1 MFFTGP
7 PEAFVSILMTSLA
20 QCVLGIVLFFVFRHF
35 SLIYV
40 RRFLRSWSHSWIAFA
55 VYQLCTGLILL
66 KTPLFEQDFLS
77 VSLSFFA
84 QLGCFSQIFL
94 ILMGTYQL
102 VYERPVKRKTHNFI
116 IAICTVTSLITV
128 LAFSGDPNAWV
139 PRYVLRMGTRAFIP
153 ACGFLIAGLIVLR
166 HHKFSTGFGQKLL
179 AVAFLLYGLTQFFY
193 FSLVVTWM
201 MGPGI
206 TPPEYFGLINLLI
219 ITVIGLGKVM
229 WLLENE
235 REKLN
240 KANKELDSFLYS
252 TSHDLRAPIA
262 SILGLTYLGKIEL
275 QEERGRTF
283 MTMIEERIRKLDM
296 VIADILSLARSKKFD
311 VKVEDIDFNHLLE
324 DTIVDVKFSKGA
336 SSISLIYEKDP
347 QNIFHSDYHQMK
359 IILSNIISNA
369 VKYHNLNQPSPY
381 IKVTFKRTNDRVEI
395 SIEDNG
401 QGIPEESVPRIF
413 EMFYRASLNTE
424 GTGLGLYIVQEALS
438 KIKGSISVKSEFEKG
453 STFTIF
459 LDSV

>member
-7 PEAFVSILMTSLA
+7 PEAFVSVLITSLA
-20 QCVLGIVLFFVFRHF
+20 QCALGIVLFFIFRYF
-35 SLIYV
+35 SRIYI

-55 VYQLCTGLILL
+55 GYQLCTGLILL
-66 KTPLFEQDFLS
+66 KTPLFEQDFLLL
-77 VSLSFFA
+77 SLSFFA

-102 VYERPVKRKTHNFI
+102 VYERPVKRTTHNYI
-116 IAICTVTSLITV
+116 IAGCTVLSLVTV
-128 LAFSGDPNAWV
+128 LAFSQDPSAGV
-139 PRYVLRMGTRAFIP
+139 ERYELRIGTRTFIP
-153 ACGFLIAGLIVLR
+153 ACGFLLAGLIVLR
-166 HHKFSTGFGQKLL
+166 HHKFSSGFGQKLL
-179 AVAFLLYGLTQFFY
+179 AIAFLLYSMAQFFY
-193 FSLVVTWM
+193 FFIVITYT
-201 MGPGI
+201 MGPGMVI
-206 TPPEYFGLINLLI
+206 PKYFGLVDLLI
-219 ITVIGLGKVM
+219 ITVMGLGKVI

-275 QEERGRTF
+275 KEERGRTF

-311 VKVEDIDFNHLLE
+311 VKIEDIDFNQLLD

-336 SSISLIYEKDP
+336 SSISLVYETDP
-347 QNIFHSDYHQMK
+347 RNIFHSDYHQMK

-369 VKYHNLNQPSPY
+369 VKYHNLDQPSPY
-381 IKVTFKRTNDRVEI
+381 IKVIFKRTNDRVEI

-438 KIKGSISVKSEFEKG
+438 KIKGSISVKSEFGKG
-453 STFTIF
+453 STFTIT